1 MNPLSCYIE
10 GVALIAPGL
19 PDWEAAQPVLRGEAA
34 YVAAPTVLPAA
45 NQLPPA
51 ERRRASQVVRLAL
64 ALGSAACAMS
74 GRDPAALPS
83 VFSSA
88 DGDGHNC
95 HALCETLASDDPL
108 VSPTR
113 FHNSVH
119 NAAAGYWTIASG
131 ATGPCSIL
139 AGFDASFGAGL
150 LEAAALVA
158 TRAEPVLLV
167 AFEGDH
173 PWPIR
178 AIREIPDA
186 TGIALV
192 LAPEAGPTSL
202 ARLGLGFG
210 SAPATTLADPGLE
223 TLRLAVPA
231 ARGLPLLRALARKD
245 WGGMV
250 LDYLAGP
257 QLALEL
263 APC

>member
-1 MNPLSCYIE
+1 MNTLSCYIE

-34 YVAAPTVLPAA
+34 YAAAPTVLPAA
-45 NQLPPA
+45 AQLPPA

-64 ALGSAACAMS
+64 ALGSAACTMS
-74 GRDPAALPS
+74 GRDPASLPS

-95 HALCETLASDDPL
+95 HALCATLASGDPL

-167 AFEGDH
+167 AFEGDY
-173 PWPIR
+173 PEPLKAARPI
-178 AIREIPDA
+178 PGA

-192 LAPEAGPTSL
+192 LAPEAGPAGL
-202 ARLGLGFG
+202 ARLKLSFCDR
-210 SAPATTLADPGLE
+210 PATPLADPGLE
-223 TLRLAVPA
+223 ALRLAVPA
-231 ARGLPLLRALARKD
+231 ARGLALLQALARKD

-257 QLALEL
+257 QLAVDL
-263 APC
+263 AAC